1 MISIADEEIDRIAF
15 AFKIELV
22 SFILKTRKVTSIVY
36 CLLARENLKTMHY
49 HSNNRIPAH

>member
-22 SFILKTRKVTSIVY
+22 SFILKTRKSNLYFY
-36 CLLARENLKTMHY
+36 CLLPVSKRKFKDHAL
-49 HSNNRIPAH
+49 P